1 MMFTVGEN
9 GEVLY
14 NEDLISDGTLFSNN
28 LDPAAVQGVDL
39 IKDINGLPEEP
50 AISVSS
56 GDAVAQQ
63 VITYNV
69 YAVPSSATGFPN
81 TSSLAYLEDVVQG
94 YPLDYGYVAYRTND
108 SYAQS
113 MILFIGPEY
122 SYSGDQIEIQDCD
135 IVELEYV
142 QGSGYSNYYISRT
155 YDHEDLSQV
164 TISDTSLVYT
174 NIIPGYAA
182 FETTMQ
188 HSMTGSYLIAALIG
202 AAASFILSRLIGG
215 TKHV

>member
-1 MMFTVGEN
+1 MFTVGEN
-9 GEVLY
+9 GQIEY
-14 NEDLISDGTLFSNN
+14 NEALIDDGTLFSNN
-28 LDPAAVQGVDL
+28 LDPEQISGTDL
-39 IKDINGLPEEP
+39 ISDIQGLSLEPE
-50 AISVSS
+50 ITVSS
-56 GDAVAQQ
+56 GDAAAQQ

-81 TSSLAYLEDVVQG
+81 SSSVTYLEDVVQG
-94 YPLDYGYVAYRTND
+94 YPLDYGYVAYRTSD

-122 SYSGDQIEIQDCD
+122 SYSGNQIEIQDCD

-142 QGSGYSNYYISRT
+142 QGSGYSNYYIQRSFS
-155 YDHEDLSQV
+155 HEDLSQV
-164 TISDTSLVYT
+164 TISDSSLVYT

-188 HSMTGSYLIAALIG
+188 HSMTGAYLIAALIG
-202 AAASFILSRLIGG
+202 AAASFILGRLIGG
-215 TKHV
+215 VKHV